1 MSWQKEKLER
11 RLVISSDSQNI
22 YQLIWAILGKLGRSP
37 STGYLEDT
45 LLLDEWHLDDLRKI
59 QRIPQVQQPPHTCGF
74 TSLDFS
80 YPIIAVL
87 NY

>member
-45 LLLDEWHLDDLRKI
+45 LLLDE
-59 QRIPQVQQPPHTCGF
+59 
-74 TSLDFS
+74 
-80 YPIIAVL
+80 
-87 NY
+87 

>member
-22 YQLIWAILGKLGRSP
+22 YQLIWAILDKLGRSP

-45 LLLDEWHLDDLRKI
+45 LLLDE
-59 QRIPQVQQPPHTCGF
+59 
-74 TSLDFS
+74 
-80 YPIIAVL
+80 
-87 NY
+87 